1 MIKSMTGYGKAVCEL
16 PEKTIT
22 IEIKSLNGKQ
32 ADVYLRLPNIYRE
45 KESEIR
51 NIINVALKRG
61 KIECVIGIESF
72 DGEKIASI
80 NKEVVKRYYSQLTE
94 IQEELKIEDREPL
107 IPTILRL
114 PESLKADKE
123 ELDKK
128 EWEALKS
135 ALNKAIKQL
144 ENFRQQEGNILEK
157 DIFERIV
164 TIEKLSAQLDQFE
177 NSRTERIKE
186 RLKNNLLEFF
196 DQDVFDRNRFEQ
208 ELIYYLEK
216 LDITEEKVRLR
227 NHCSYFREVVTEDHH
242 SGKKL
247 GFICQ
252 EMGRE
257 INTIGSKA
265 NDFEI
270 QKLVVLMKDE
280 LEKIKE
286 QLMNVL

>member
-16 PEKTIT
+16 PDKTIT
-22 IEIKSLNGKQ
+22 IEMKSLNGKQ
-32 ADVYLRLPNIYRE
+32 ADVYLRLPNMYRE

-51 NIINVALKRG
+51 NIIVNSLKRG
-61 KIECVIGIESF
+61 KIECIISLENF
-72 DGEKIASI
+72 NGEQLAFI
-80 NKEVVKRYYSQLTE
+80 NKEVVKRYYVQLME
-94 IQEELKIEDREPL
+94 IQDELKIQNKEPL
-107 IPTILRL
+107 IQTILRL
-114 PESLKADKE
+114 PESLKSEKE
-123 ELDKK
+123 ELNEKD
-128 EWEALKS
+128 WEILKS
-135 ALNKAIKQL
+135 EIYQSIKQL

-157 DIFERIV
+157 DIVERIGD
-164 TIEKLSAQLDQFE
+164 IEKLLSQLETFE
-177 NSRTERIKE
+177 NTRTERIKE
-186 RLKNNLLEFF
+186 RLNTNLLEFINQDAF
-196 DQDVFDRNRFEQ
+196 DKNRFEQ

-216 LDITEEKVRLR
+216 LDITEEKVRLQ
-227 NHCSYFREVVTEDHH
+227 NHCSYFRQVTSEDNNI
-242 SGKKL
+242 GKKL

-270 QKLVVLMKDE
+270 QKVVVLMKDE

>member
-16 PEKTIT
+16 PEKTIS

-32 ADVYLRLPNIYRE
+32 VDVYLRLPNIYRE
-45 KESEIR
+45 KESDIR
-51 NIINVALKRG
+51 TIINNSLKRG
-61 KIECVIGIESF
+61 KIECIITVESF
-72 DGEKIASI
+72 NGEKLACI
-80 NKEVVKRYYSQLTE
+80 NKEVVKRYYKQLLE
-94 IQEELKIEDREPL
+94 IQDDLRIQDREPL
-107 IPTILRL
+107 IQTILRL

-123 ELDKK
+123 ELNEE
-128 EWEALKS
+128 EWEILKS
-135 ALNKAIKQL
+135 TLNDSIKQL
-144 ENFRQQEGNILEK
+144 ESFRLQEGNILEK
-157 DIFERIV
+157 DIVERIGS
-164 TIEKLSAQLDQFE
+164 IEKLSTQLDRFE
-177 NSRTERIKE
+177 NIRTDKIKE
-186 RLKNNLLEFF
+186 RLKKNLLEFF
-196 DQDVFDRNRFEQ
+196 NEDVFDKNRFEQ

-216 LDITEEKVRLR
+216 LDITEEKVRLQ
-227 NHCSYFREVVTEDHH
+227 NHCIYFRQVVSEDNHI
-242 SGKKL
+242 GKKL

-252 EMGRE
+252 EIGRE